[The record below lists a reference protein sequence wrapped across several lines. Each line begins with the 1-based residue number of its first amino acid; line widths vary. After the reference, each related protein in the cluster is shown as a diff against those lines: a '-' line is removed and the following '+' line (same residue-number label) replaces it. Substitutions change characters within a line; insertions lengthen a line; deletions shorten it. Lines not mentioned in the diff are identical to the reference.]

1 MKKQWKSEKGTIP
14 KSKLLEIINSSLPGS
29 SSSEE
34 IISNFEETII
44 DLVAKGYRVRTGLGS
59 FYPVHWETREVEL
72 SGEKRTVIGR
82 NIVMYNA
89 SKNFKDRVKSL
100 TYEK

>member
-1 MKKQWKSEKGTIP
+1 MKKQWKSEKGLVP
-14 KSKLLEIINSSLPGS
+14 KSELLKIIDNSLPDS
-29 SSSEE
+29 LSSEE
-34 IISNFEETII
+34 IISNFEETIMS
-44 DLVAKGYRVRTGLGS
+44 LVAEGYRVRTGLGS
-59 FYPVHWETREVEL
+59 FYPVRWETRDVEL